1 MRRALTYFVV
11 GVALCAPSPA
21 AERRSW
27 NKIRYAGGTVPIK
40 TSPYDYNTKLTVS
53 ANPDSIVISI
63 APAKLFSPEQTV
75 RLKPSQVVSLS
86 SGAAAYRRVSEVP
99 GAQVPPRSPSLFGYM
114 QNTGMIG
121 IVFDNDAGKREAIL
135 LETLYGWQFLPAL
148 EKLTGKDVEVAR

>member
-1 MRRALTYFVV
+1 MRAALTYLLV

-27 NKIRYAGGTVPIK
+27 NKIRYVGGTVPIK

-63 APAKLFSPEQTV
+63 APAKLFSQEQTV

-86 SGAAAYRRVSEVP
+86 SGPAAWRRVAEVP
-99 GAQVPPRSPSLFGYM
+99 GAQVPPRPPSLFGFM
-114 QNTGMIG
+114 QDHALVG
-121 IVFDNDAGKREAIL
+121 IVFDNDSGKREAIL
-135 LETLYGWQFLPAL
+135 LETVYGWQFLPAL
-148 EKLTGKDVEVAR
+148 GKLTGKDIEVAK